1 MLLSLS
7 PSPCSYC
14 IHKYWT
20 CCENDNP
27 HKLNELTT
35 RGKLASQSFTLP
47 RLLQHSSICICFLH
61 HRIKEI
67 ESQDSGKE
75 SFIIYKS
82 TYWRNIKMKL
92 VSYPLWGNVHRVNIC
107 VRRSALI
114 VQCLR
119 RGTIFF
125 LTILYSAVMKL
136 KILHQFKQLG
146 QVHSDNFCQL
156 TNPHSCNRLPILGIF
171 HEQRGLPPSASS
183 LLFCLITS
191 AHLTSKL
198 LSLGTSPYLPVNLNI
213 QCR

>member
-1 MLLSLS
+1 MLFLVPCCKYSAAVLLSLS

-35 RGKLASQSFTLP
+35 RGKIASQSFTLP
-47 RLLQHSSICICFLH
+47 RLFQHGSICICFLH

-67 ESQDSGKE
+67 ESQDNGKE

-92 VSYPLWGNVHRVNIC
+92 GSYPLWGNFHRVNIC

-125 LTILYSAVMKL
+125 
-136 KILHQFKQLG
+136 
-146 QVHSDNFCQL
+146 
-156 TNPHSCNRLPILGIF
+156 
-171 HEQRGLPPSASS
+171 
-183 LLFCLITS
+183 
-191 AHLTSKL
+191 
-198 LSLGTSPYLPVNLNI
+198 
-213 QCR
+213 